1 MADESQGTQQT
12 EGQGQQALGE
22 QQQAQPET
30 PEEPKGEQPTP
41 KMTPDEF
48 REKLAKGEIDT
59 SRTDVESYI
68 NELVDFD
75 TSKKEAEQAQAE
87 TQQEQSQQPS
97 AEQSQE
103 PAKQEQS
110 PEPNAVR
117 YRTFKDFLAAARKE
131 TGDDIKDAHD
141 LIQRAKNKK
150 EQLTAA
156 QAALQRWK
164 NDATTTKSQMD
175 TLQQTVQT
183 LKSQLKELEGQQKQP
198 SQPDN
203 RASQDTANQEP
214 EIPELDWSEASEQEK
229 ADYLKKVRERDKKE
243 LAAQFRAELEAV
255 KKAHEDDKKSWQ
267 QQVEENKRKEA
278 QARSHEEVVS
288 AADDFVRR
296 NPMFQFGDNKTVGE
310 KEKEYISFM
319 NDLNYLSQSDP
330 KYRGRNLP
338 QEYLS
343 GNQDVQDLVNSR
355 GLTPPEGL
363 KQFSVLSE
371 LVQIANNH
379 NLYTNRMRDAEGKEV
394 PNTGRPDFTA
404 ALAIKKQRDGVDL
417 AEMQDARVK
426 GAKEA
431 LDVVQQRQSAPPSIT
446 AREAATTQEQ
456 QKVSAEQVMSEIKQ
470 LQSRLSTMPP
480 DQRSAAMAT
489 IEQKMASIGMQPSQP
504 A

>member
-12 EGQGQQALGE
+12 EDQGQQALGE

-30 PEEPKGEQPTP
+30 PEEPKGEQPTS

-48 REKLAKGEIDT
+48 RDKLAKGEIDT

-75 TSKKEAEQAQAE
+75 TSKKDAEQAQAE
-87 TQQEQSQQPS
+87 PQQEQSQPPPS
-97 AEQSQE
+97 EPEQ
-103 PAKQEQS
+103 
-110 PEPNAVR
+110 NAVR

-183 LKSQLKELEGQQKQP
+183 LKSQLKEVEDQQQQSPEPSKQE
-198 SQPDN
+198 SQE
-203 RASQDTANQEP
+203 TAHQEP
-214 EIPELDWSEASEQEK
+214 EIPELDWSEATEQEK
-229 ADYLKKVRERDKKE
+229 ADYLKKVREKDKKE
-243 LAAQFRAELEAV
+243 LAAQFKAELEAV
-255 KKAHEDDKKSWQ
+255 KKSHEDDKKGWQ

-278 QARSHEEVVS
+278 QARSHEELVS
-288 AADDFVRR
+288 AADEFVRR

-310 KEKEYISFM
+310 KEKEYVSFM
-319 NDLNYLSQSDP
+319 NDLNYLSQSNP

-363 KQFSVLSE
+363 KQFSLLSE

-379 NLYTNRMRDAEGKEV
+379 NLYTNRMRDAEGKDV

-431 LDVVQQRQSAPPSIT
+431 LDVVQQRQSAPPTIT
-446 AREAATTQEQ
+446 AREATTTQEQ

-489 IEQKMASIGMQPSQP
+489 IEQKLASIGMQPSQP
-504 A
+504 V